1 LSSRDAEFLDDVKK
15 DFRVFVFIIWKHLN
29 LPDPTPIQYDIASYL
44 QNGDNRIVIEAFRG
58 IGKSWITSAFAL
70 WVLLN
75 NPQKKI
81 MIVSA
86 SKERADAF
94 STFTRRLIDE
104 VPILQHLIPTRKQRD
119 SKISFDVAPARTDH
133 SPSVK
138 SVGIT
143 GQLTGS
149 RADIIIADDVE
160 TPNTSLTQ
168 TMRDRLFELV
178 KEFEAILKPDTDARI
193 IFLGTPQVEMS
204 LYNKM
209 QERGYT
215 ARVWTARYLPA
226 EGERKYNG
234 TIAPYISKLVAKN
247 EAIVGTSTEPTRFTD
262 EDLTRREITYG
273 KAGFALQFMLD
284 TSLSDADK
292 YPLKL
297 KDLMV
302 MDCATS
308 NQLPADLSWG
318 TKSDLVVQDVPVI
331 GLDGDKYY
339 RPFWTAD
346 TQAKPSGGVLAID
359 PSGMGKDETAYAV
372 IKYLNGFLYLVEAG
386 GLVGGYDEKTLNTLA
401 LAAKRHQVTEVI
413 TERNFGDGMFDKLL
427 SPYLTRIYPVPLN
440 AQTKGVGVR
449 HNTQKEKRVI
459 DTLEPV
465 MMQHKLVV
473 DTQVITDDYEIAK
486 DAKSMKYSL
495 FYQMTRITS
504 ERGAL
509 AHDDRLEAVAMAVA
523 YWVEVMDADSR
534 KIAADYKEEQLDAAL
549 EKFMNNAGSS
559 SRNTGVGYRI

>member
-1 LSSRDAEFLDDVKK
+1 LNKNDQFLDDAKK

-29 LPDPTPIQYDIASYL
+29 LPDPTPIQYDIATYL
-44 QNGDNRIVIEAFRG
+44 QHGESRVVVEAFRG

-70 WVLLN
+70 WILLN
-75 NPQKKI
+75 NPQRKI

-104 VPILQHLIPTRKQRD
+104 VPILQHLIPTKKQRD

-178 KEFEAILKPDTDARI
+178 KEFEAILKPDDHARI
-193 IFLGTPQVEMS
+193 IFLGTPQCEMS

-209 QERGYT
+209 QERGYD
-215 ARVWTARYLPA
+215 ARIWTARYLSKDS
-226 EGERKYNG
+226 ERKYND
-234 TIAPYISKLVAKN
+234 TIAPFISKLVAKDPS
-247 EAIVGTSTEPTRFTD
+247 IVGSSTEPTRFSD
-262 EDLTRREITYG
+262 DDLIRREITYG

-284 TSLSDADK
+284 TSLSDAEK

-308 NQLPADLSWG
+308 NKLPADLSWG
-318 TKSDLVVQDVPVI
+318 TKGDLVVQDVPVI
-331 GLDGDKYY
+331 GMDGDKYY
-339 RPFWTAD
+339 RPFWTSD
-346 TQAKPSGGVLAID
+346 TQSKPTGAVLAID

-372 IKYLNGFLYLVEAG
+372 IKYLNGFLFLVEAG

-401 LAAKRHQVTEVI
+401 VVAKRHRVTEVI

-427 SPYLTRIYPVPLN
+427 SPYLTRMYPVPLN

-473 DTQVITDDYEIAK
+473 DTQVILDDYDVAK
-486 DAKSMKYSL
+486 DTKSMKYSL

-523 YWVEVMDADSR
+523 YWIEVMDADSK
-534 KIAADYKEEQLDAAL
+534 KIADDYKADQLDAAL
-549 EKFMNNAGSS
+549 EKFMSNAGRTSKPTAS
-559 SRNTGVGYRI
+559 GYLL